1 MADPERPTEPLPP
14 LEEPSGAVDEI
25 GVQIGPDEGGGGL
38 FERSASEVTGTSET
52 TAGQAVSVPVAR
64 RRTAILAWIAADLP
78 EPGLSE
84 SAEAT
89 RPRVDVPWTDTVEGP
104 APEDGEGVPCEALRR
119 RILEEA
125 LDPLP
130 AIDAAD
136 PGTPEEE
143 ASATLP
149 APVDGAEPTPSPAPS
164 RLPEALRVDF
174 PFAAA
179 PPVVDRDAPTSPGIY
194 PAPELPAPAPPA
206 PPSAPAAEAPTAAEP
221 RSAPRLVAASPR
233 PTSPPATSR
242 PPDPFANGLA
252 GLTVLILAALAAVY
266 FLFR

>member
-1 MADPERPTEPLPP
+1 MPDPEPPPTPLPP
-14 LEEPSGAVDEI
+14 IEEPSGAVDEI

-52 TAGQAVSVPVAR
+52 TAGQAVSVPVGR

-78 EPGLSE
+78 EPGMSE

-89 RPRVDVPWTDTVEGP
+89 RPRVDVPWGGAPAGP
-104 APEDGEGVPCEALRR
+104 SPDEGEGAPCEALRR

-130 AIDAAD
+130 AIDAVDAL
-136 PGTPEEE
+136 PPEEE
-143 ASATLP
+143 VSAALAAP
-149 APVDGAEPTPSPAPS
+149 AEVGEPTPSPAPS

-179 PPVVDRDAPTSPGIY
+179 PPAVDRDAPTSPGI
-194 PAPELPAPAPPA
+194 L
-206 PPSAPAAEAPTAAEP
+206 PSALAEATVPAVPPPPGPDAAEP
-221 RSAPRLVAASPR
+221 RSAPRPPVAEPPPAAPR
-233 PTSPPATSR
+233 PAAPAPPPA
-242 PPDPFANGLA
+242 PEPFADG
-252 GLTVLILAALAAVY
+252 LAALVGVVLAALGAAY